1 MRIGDVVQLLI
12 ETCGE
17 LGRDEGI
24 LFGDRNQ
31 EVTGIQVCWMA
42 SLDAIRHA
50 AGASAN
56 LIIAHED
63 LYFPSWR
70 PPGSATPV
78 DYLSWQA
85 NQRRMTLL
93 SQSGIAVIRSH
104 GSLDRYC
111 IFDAFAAKLG
121 LGVPVVNEGPY
132 LKAYDLPP
140 ATTYGALVE
149 RVKTAL
155 GMAAV
160 RATPHD
166 PAAPV
171 RRAGLPWGGLG
182 LFVNVGYMQSILK
195 YDCDVFIG
203 GESDNYGMHFARDS
217 GVPLIETSHEVS
229 ENPGL
234 AQFAQ
239 ELQTMLPNVPVHFYE
254 NPMPWR
260 WW

>member
-1 MRIGDVVQLLI
+1 MRSTDVLQAI
-12 ETCGE
+12 IDACGPP
-17 LGRDEGI
+17 GGDEGI
-24 LFGDRNQ
+24 LFGDREQ

-42 SLDAIRHA
+42 SLDAIEHA
-50 AGASAN
+50 GQAGDN

-78 DYLSWQA
+78 EYLSWRV
-85 NQRRMTLL
+85 NQRRLGLL
-93 SQSGIAVIRSH
+93 AQYEIAVIRSH

-111 IFDAFAAKLG
+111 IFAAFAEKLG
-121 LGVPVVNEGPY
+121 LGAPVVNDGPY

-140 ATTYGALVE
+140 GTTYGALVE
-149 RVKTAL
+149 RVKAAL
-155 GMAAV
+155 GMEAV
-160 RATPHD
+160 RATLHD

-195 YDCDVFIG
+195 YGCDVFIA
-203 GESDNYGMHFARDS
+203 GESDNYGMHFAMES
-217 GVPLIETSHEVS
+217 GVPMIETSHEVS

-234 AQFAQ
+234 AQYAQ
-239 ELQTMLPNVPVHFYE
+239 ELQTTLPAVPVHFYE